1 MDKTLLRPMFKK
13 RYLETKGKE
22 IKTFAKGGITSIP
35 KFQEG
40 GLTNQQKAVIAA
52 TFAAPLLQSTTRPGE
67 SNLQGVLRAA
77 GTGLEKV
84 VPNIIALEK
93 AKGEGKGVR
102 TLSAAEVA
110 DMNLPKG
117 TIAQVDSKG
126 KINVVSKPDA
136 ASIKQKKELMAI
148 KGRLT
153 DIATDYVE
161 LGKPVG
167 PLSYRQ
173 IAPLTKVL
181 GTKTARKFARL
192 QANIQQ
198 TTSFLGRAISGA
210 AVSEQ
215 EAERIQRMI
224 PQVSDTEVTFE
235 AKMETLNKY
244 INDTI
249 KIQEDNNITFEDAM
263 NIMEGSGITEQ
274 LVFNLSED
282 INFKKD
288 GDVVDVTGN

>member
-13 RYLETKGKE
+13 RYLETKSKE

-102 TLSAAEVA
+102 TLSEVEVA

-136 ASIKQKKELMAI
+136 ASLKQKKESL
-148 KGRLT
+148 
-153 DIATDYVE
+153 
-161 LGKPVG
+161 
-167 PLSYRQ
+167 
-173 IAPLTKVL
+173 
-181 GTKTARKFARL
+181 
-192 QANIQQ
+192 
-198 TTSFLGRAISGA
+198 
-210 AVSEQ
+210 
-215 EAERIQRMI
+215 
-224 PQVSDTEVTFE
+224 
-235 AKMETLNKY
+235 
-244 INDTI
+244 
-249 KIQEDNNITFEDAM
+249 
-263 NIMEGSGITEQ
+263 
-274 LVFNLSED
+274 
-282 INFKKD
+282 
-288 GDVVDVTGN
+288 

>member
-1 MDKTLLRPMFKK
+1 MDKILLRPMFKK
-13 RYLETKGKE
+13 RYLETKSKE
-22 IKTFAKGGITSIP
+22 IKTFAKGGITTIP

-52 TFAAPLLQSTTRPGE
+52 TFAAPLLQSTRRPGE

-93 AKGEGKGVR
+93 AKGAGEGVR

-181 GTKTARKFARL
+181 GTKKARQFARL

-282 INFKKD
+282 INYKKD